1 MRKLRSFDE
10 IMLGPKAKQILGK
23 MEQSQR
29 EFEQRQKAI
38 WGRLVPEIAFVL
50 LRCDAKQQ
58 GPASTTL
65 LAKRSQYIPM
75 AYGNISVLNARLF
88 PAQFAFTGFA
98 ESPDA
103 MRTNRTL
110 LQMRPKSRGLATS
123 DPRRG
128 VFLTEKGREAAA
140 KVMEA
145 IGGPTFEGKEVER
158 TSVAGDRPTA
168 HGRERTRNPAKIIAD
183 CKGKL
188 LYRRSTEGRF
198 EETDIVHFL
207 GLVSLY
213 DHTPPQEVRKALRQ
227 LRTDAPSAADREFL
241 EFLDR
246 VEERF
251 SACLNRAEPN

>member
-1 MRKLRSFDE
+1 MKLEESKPPYDPKR
-10 IMLGPKAKQILGK
+10 LGHGDQPQ
-23 MEQSQR
+23 QDQH
-29 EFEQRQKAI
+29 RQPVDA
-38 WGRLVPEIAFVL
+38 RDL
-50 LRCDAKQQ
+50 LRVDPKDPKLYEPFGFSLPPLTAYSISWLAAWEI
-58 GPASTTL
+58 PTT
-65 LAKRSQYIPM
+65 YE
-75 AYGNISVLNARLF
+75 NISVLNARLF
-88 PAQFAFTGFA
+88 PAQFALTGFP

-110 LQMRPKSRGLATS
+110 LQMRPKYRGLATS

-145 IGGPTFEGKEVER
+145 VGAPTFEGKEVEQ
-158 TSVAGDRPTA
+158 TSVAEARPA
-168 HGRERTRNPAKIIAD
+168 ARGRERTRNPAQIISD

-188 LYRRSTEGRF
+188 LYRRYLEGRF

-213 DHTPPQEVRKALRQ
+213 DHTPPPEVRKALRQ
-227 LRTDAPSAADREFL
+227 LRTDAQSAADQEFL
-241 EFLDR
+241 TFLDR

-251 SACLNRAEPN
+251 STYLNRADPK